1 MLITPGASSSNGFV
15 LWLCDIPLA
24 YKQDQVVLKY
34 PFIKIIDYDEAY
46 VNRFG
51 KGHHFIGANGYRAP
65 EVVLGNSSW
74 NLPCVAAT
82 SFIRSQ
88 LVV

>member
-1 MLITPGASSSNGFV
+1 
-15 LWLCDIPLA
+15 
-24 YKQDQVVLKY
+24 
-34 PFIKIIDYDEAY
+34 
-46 VNRFG
+46 
-51 KGHHFIGANGYRAP
+51 
-65 EVVLGNSSW
+65 VLGNSSW